1 MDTLVKYLPLVLL
14 AIIWELV
21 VRLGLVAPDVLPA
34 FSDVLKAGYGFL
46 GDPRFYHHAGISLFR
61 AFSGFGLACLIG
73 VPLGIFMAT
82 SRLLEKAIGPILQ
95 TVYPMPKSALIPIVI
110 IWFGIGSLSKIVLIF
125 LGCLLPVVIS
135 ALNGARG
142 VPRDLLWSARSM
154 GVNGNQLLWDIVVP
168 GASVSI
174 LNGCRMALATCFVLL
189 ISSELLIGQD
199 GLGYLIGTL
208 GEAGVFPGM
217 FAIILIVVAIGFT
230 ADRLFLIL
238 SNSSTAWTREA

>member
-1 MDTLVKYLPLVLL
+1 MDTVVKYIPLALL

-21 VRLGLVAPDVLPA
+21 VRLGFVSPDVLPP
-34 FSDVLKAGYGFL
+34 FSAVISAGYRFL
-46 GDPRFYHHAGISLFR
+46 LDPRFYNHAAISLFR
-61 AFSGFGLACLIG
+61 ALSGFGLACLIG
-73 VPLGIFMAT
+73 APLGIFMASS
-82 SRLLEKAIGPILQ
+82 SRLEKAIGPILQ
-95 TVYPMPKSALIPIVI
+95 IIYPMPKSALIPIVI

-135 ALNGARG
+135 AYNGARG

-154 GVNGNQLLWDIVVP
+154 GVNGSRLMWDVVVP
-168 GASVSI
+168 GAAVSI
-174 LNGCRMALATCFVLL
+174 LSGCRMALATCFVLL
-189 ISSELLIGQD
+189 ISSELLIAQD

-230 ADRLFLIL
+230 TDRLFLTL
-238 SNSSTAWTREA
+238 SNSLTAWTREA